1 MSNTVKHR
9 YVDVEERDDALYMY
23 DSNDK
28 KYKYLCR
35 YLDVSQVTKD
45 ILTGNVSVEMGYSY
59 KGDYMTTIVDRG
71 IFTKG
76 KLLNAL
82 PSKGIDVTEN
92 NVGKVLNYL
101 LAREEDAPHIN
112 SHKKLGWSEID
123 GEEVFLHQ
131 EVVGGTIESTYM
143 GDLNVEP
150 KGSYKEWKNVVTTH
164 VLSNKYLELALVLG
178 FSSPIASKLR
188 KLLGLDV
195 LFFHIYGRSTTGK
208 TTALIVATS
217 AFGYPRK
224 NNKGLIK
231 TWSATD
237 NAILGYLT
245 ELHGIPM
252 AIDEA
257 SMRSNKDYTS
267 MIYQLTDGL
276 DKARAQ
282 KDGSVRE
289 RKEFSGTLL
298 STAENSMLSG
308 SSHNNGLRV
317 RLVELGQMQW
327 TESADQATSIKEGL
341 LANYG
346 QAGQKFVKVFQ
357 KLTDEQ
363 IIQLFNESKRYV
375 NELIPKRDE
384 LTERISE
391 KIAVIHMTARLVS
404 KIFNLELEIDTIV
417 DILIQAD
424 AKQLEER
431 NLGEKAYEC
440 IKEAVL
446 KNLNKFIHKPQ
457 LESFSVQSKQ
467 YQEDEMPKGEIIGKI
482 EMVNKKMKQ
491 ILIFKHELEKILHE
505 HHFSDVNT
513 ILDTWR
519 EKSVIEADTDG
530 KFTRKRVLHKGT
542 TSQRV
547 VVINVDKEYDQYK
560 TKVE

>member
-1 MSNTVKHR
+1 
-9 YVDVEERDDALYMY
+9 
-23 DSNDK
+23 
-28 KYKYLCR
+28 
-35 YLDVSQVTKD
+35 
-45 ILTGNVSVEMGYSY
+45 
-59 KGDYMTTIVDRG
+59 
-71 IFTKG
+71 
-76 KLLNAL
+76 
-82 PSKGIDVTEN
+82 
-92 NVGKVLNYL
+92 
-101 LAREEDAPHIN
+101 
-112 SHKKLGWSEID
+112 
-123 GEEVFLHQ
+123 
-131 EVVGGTIESTYM
+131 
-143 GDLNVEP
+143 
-150 KGSYKEWKNVVTTH
+150 
-164 VLSNKYLELALVLG
+164 
-178 FSSPIASKLR
+178 
-188 KLLGLDV
+188 
-195 LFFHIYGRSTTGK
+195 
-208 TTALIVATS
+208 
-217 AFGYPRK
+217 
-224 NNKGLIK
+224 
-231 TWSATD
+231 
-237 NAILGYLT
+237 
-245 ELHGIPM
+245 M

-317 RLVELGQMQW
+317 RLIELGQMQW

-363 IIQLFNESKRYV
+363 VIQLFNDSKKYV

-404 KIFNLELEIDTIV
+404 KIFSLNLEVAAIV

-457 LESFSVQSKQ
+457 LESFNVQNKQ
-467 YQEDEMPKGEIIGKI
+467 YQDNEIPKGEIIGKI
-482 EMVNKKMKQ
+482 EMDKKKMKQ
-491 ILIFKHELEKILHE
+491 ILIFKHELEKIFHE

-519 EKSVIEADTDG
+519 KRGVIETDPDG
-530 KFTRKRVLHKGT
+530 KFTRKRVLYKG

-560 TKVE
+560 PKTE